1 MGICAHDGFHTGSA
15 RYDAGARTMH
25 YVVVCDG
32 CGTVTRDLTTER
44 YEPQPLFESQAGAG
58 DAVAVSS

>member
-15 RYDAGARTMH
+15 RYEAAARTMH

-32 CGTVTRDLTTER
+32 CGKVIRDLTTER
-44 YEPQPLFESQAGAG
+44 YEPQPRFEAQGGAA
-58 DAVAVSS
+58 DAVALSS

>member
-1 MGICAHDGFHTGSA
+1 MAICAHDGFHTGSA
-15 RYDAGARTMH
+15 RYDAAARTMH

-32 CGTVTRDLTTER
+32 CGNVIRELTTDR
-44 YEPQPLFESQAGAG
+44 YVPQPRFEPPGGTA